1 MTGSPIKRERKAR
14 WLALKADPAFAADC
28 ISRIACGDSIRAL
41 AAENDIPINTFW
53 HWITK
58 EHGGAVAAARKVVA
72 AQLADQMK
80 EAAERVEAGELNPK
94 AAQTAS
100 SIRQWLAARYDRETF
115 GDKSS
120 VDVTHKGIVGLH
132 LEAIRQLANE
142 PIDGEW
148 ANVNDEMPAGGGLER
163 SEYGKVDEEDDDE
176 DGHPLDCHP
185 LL

>member
-1 MTGSPIKRERKAR
+1 MAGSSSKRERRVR
-14 WLALKADPAFAADC
+14 WLALKADPGFAQDC

-53 HWITK
+53 HWVTK
-58 EHGGAVAAARKVVA
+58 EHGEDVAAARKVVA

-100 SIRQWLAARYDRETF
+100 SIRQWLAARYDRDTF
-115 GDKSS
+115 GDKSRL
-120 VDVTHKGIVGLH
+120 DLNVTNVQQLH
-132 LEAIRQLANE
+132 LEAIRQISLEDEHCASSSLIGECSEVLE
-142 PIDGEW
+142 PEKQEGSEQGGEILGSD
-148 ANVNDEMPAGGGLER
+148 NR
-163 SEYGKVDEEDDDE
+163 
-176 DGHPLDCHP
+176 HP

>member
-1 MTGSPIKRERKAR
+1 MAGSPIKRGRKAR
-14 WLALKADPAFAADC
+14 WLALKADQGFAQDC
-28 ISRIACGDSIRAL
+28 IARIACGDSIRAL

-58 EHGGAVAAARKVVA
+58 EYGNEVAAARKVVA

-100 SIRQWLAARYDRETF
+100 SIRQWLASRYDREAF

-120 VDVTHKGIVGLH
+120 VDVSHKGITGLH
-132 LEAIRQLANE
+132 LEAIRQLAHE
-142 PIDGEW
+142 PLEGEYTT
-148 ANVNDEMPAGGGLER
+148 L
-163 SEYGKVDEEDDDE
+163 SEDEDD
-176 DGHPLDCHP
+176 HP